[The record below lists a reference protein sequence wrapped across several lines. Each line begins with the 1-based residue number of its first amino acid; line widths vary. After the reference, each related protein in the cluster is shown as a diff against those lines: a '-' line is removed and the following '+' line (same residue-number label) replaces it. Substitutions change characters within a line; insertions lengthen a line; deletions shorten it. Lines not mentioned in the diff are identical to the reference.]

1 MNIKKLW
8 IPGALLVSA
17 ALAVAAFRTKDEKE
31 AYRTVAIERGTI
43 EEVVS
48 ATGAVQATET
58 VEVGT
63 QVSGQVAEI
72 LVDFNDH
79 VRKGQL
85 LARIDATILS
95 NEVRAAEASVARSQA
110 ELDKAEREL
119 ARNRPLH
126 DEKII
131 TDSEFEQVQYAR
143 SVASASYTSA
153 AVSLERAR
161 RNVGYT
167 EIRAPIAGIV
177 VERSVDVGQTVAAST
192 SAPKLFVIAQD
203 LSQMQILASVDESD
217 IGRIKNGQDVR
228 FTVQAYG
235 DREFKGTVEQVRL
248 QSTAT
253 DNVVSYGVVVEVQNP
268 DGALLPGMT
277 ATVEFLVSRAENV
290 LKIANAALRFQPT
303 EAMRAAMLAR
313 RDTTGGG
320 RSAGAGA
327 GVGAGSTRQ
336 QTGALAS
343 RGQRANATGS
353 TGTRRAGARP
363 VMLWQVD
370 ENGELKTIRVRTGL
384 TDGQYT
390 EVSGD
395 GLEESLEV
403 IAGVTGGTQ
412 PAAAAANPFQGQQPQ
427 RGQGAPRGF

>member
-1 MNIKKLW
+1 MKKKMIW
-8 IPGALLVSA
+8 IPGVLAIA
-17 ALAVAAFRTKDEKE
+17 AAVLVAAFRSRETTES
-31 AYRTVAIERGTI
+31 YRTVAIERGAI

-48 ATGAVQATET
+48 ATGSLQATET

-72 LVDFNDH
+72 LVDFNHH

-85 LARIDATILS
+85 LARIDGTILV
-95 NEVRAAEASVARSQA
+95 NEVRAAEATVARAQA

-119 ARNRPLH
+119 ARNKTLH
-126 DEKII
+126 EQKII
-131 TDSEFEQVQYAR
+131 TDSEFEQAQYAR
-143 SVASASYTSA
+143 SVAAASHTSA

-167 EIRAPIAGIV
+167 EIRAPIDGIV

-217 IGRIKNGQDVR
+217 IGRIKQGQDVR

-248 QSTAT
+248 QSTAQ

-268 DGALLPGMT
+268 EGALLPGMT
-277 ATVEFLVSRAENV
+277 ATVEFLVTRAENV
-290 LKIANAALRFQPT
+290 LKVANAALRFQPT
-303 EAMRAAMLAR
+303 EAMRAAAATAR
-313 RDTTGGG
+313 MEDRGSGIGDRGTANTTRVPASAPVSTVARAPRGANTGG
-320 RSAGAGA
+320 R
-327 GVGAGSTRQ
+327 V
-336 QTGALAS
+336 
-343 RGQRANATGS
+343 
-353 TGTRRAGARP
+353 RP
-363 VMLWQVD
+363 VMLWHKD
-370 ENGELKTIRVRTGL
+370 ANGELKTIRVQTGI

-403 IAGVTGGTQ
+403 IAGVTSGSQ
-412 PAAAAANPFQGQQPQ
+412 PAAAANPFQAQQQQQ
-427 RGQGAPRGF
+427 RGPGSPPRSF

>member
-1 MNIKKLW
+1 MKNKLIW
-8 IPGALLVSA
+8 IPGLLLIGA
-17 ALAVAAFRTKDEKE
+17 AVVVAAFRTRETTE
-31 AYRTVAIERGTI
+31 IYRTVAIERGTI

-48 ATGAVQATET
+48 ATGSLQATET

-72 LVDFNDH
+72 LVDFNHH

-95 NEVRAAEASVARSQA
+95 NEVRAAEATVARAQA

-119 ARNRPLH
+119 ARNKTLH
-126 DEKII
+126 EQKII
-131 TDSEFEQVQYAR
+131 TDSEFEQAQYAR
-143 SVASASYTSA
+143 SVAAASHTSA

-167 EIRAPIAGIV
+167 EIRAPIDGIV

-217 IGRIKNGQDVR
+217 IGRIKQGQDVR

-235 DREFKGTVEQVRL
+235 DREFQGTVEQVRL
-248 QSTAT
+248 QSTAQ
-253 DNVVSYGVVVEVQNP
+253 DNVVSYGVVVDVQNP
-268 DGALLPGMT
+268 EGALLPGMT
-277 ATVEFLVSRAENV
+277 ATVEFLVTRAENV
-290 LKIANAALRFQPT
+290 LKVANAALRFQPT
-303 EAMRAAMLAR
+303 EAMRAQMAAR
-313 RDTTGGG
+313 RAVD
-320 RSAGAGA
+320 AGADVDA
-327 GVGAGSTRQ
+327 GTANRGPRVNVTARSNIAGRP
-336 QTGALAS
+336 
-343 RGQRANATGS
+343 N
-353 TGTRRAGARP
+353 GTRP
-363 VMLWQVD
+363 VMLWHKD
-370 ENGELKTIRVRTGL
+370 ANGELITIRVRTGI

-403 IAGVTGGTQ
+403 IAGVTTGGQ
-412 PAAAAANPFQGQQPQ
+412 PAAAANPFQAQQQQQ
-427 RGQGAPRGF
+427 RGPGGPPRSF